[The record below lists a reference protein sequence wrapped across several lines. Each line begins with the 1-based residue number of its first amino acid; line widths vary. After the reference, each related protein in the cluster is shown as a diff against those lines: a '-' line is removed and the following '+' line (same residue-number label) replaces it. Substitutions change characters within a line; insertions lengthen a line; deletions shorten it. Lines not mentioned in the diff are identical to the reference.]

1 MPTSPAA
8 PWKKW
13 WLPAVKVAVSAG
25 LLYGLA
31 RSLDL
36 GELRTI
42 FAQLPL
48 WAFLLGCL
56 AFVLQTLVLAWR
68 WRIVMTAL
76 GTPLAFGR
84 LLPIMFIGIF
94 FNQVLP
100 TSFGGDALRMWHVYR
115 AGVRHDAA
123 ILGVLLERI
132 SGIIGLTL
140 MVAAGTWYLWA
151 DLGDAWLRLV
161 LLAALPATLGG
172 TLLLMTLDRIPGRW
186 RQWRPLGDFL
196 RVSAD
201 LRCIVLEPRFAE
213 PLLGLSLAG
222 NALAALSVYAFTV
235 GLGLPISA
243 WACLALV
250 PAAVL
255 AMLIPISFAGWG
267 LREAAMVVLFG
278 YLGVAPDVALALS
291 IAFGLALIVAALP
304 GCVLWLL
311 DRSSAQPGTQS

>member
-1 MPTSPAA
+1 MPTLPAA

-13 WLPAVKVAVSAG
+13 WFPAVKVAVSAG

-31 RSLDL
+31 RSLNL
-36 GELRTI
+36 SELRTV

-123 ILGVLLERI
+123 ILGVLLERV

-151 DLGDAWLRLV
+151 ALDDAWLRLV

-201 LRCIVLEPRFAE
+201 LRRIVLEPRYAV

-311 DRSSAQPGTQS
+311 DRSNAQPGMQS

>member
-31 RSLDL
+31 RSLNL

-201 LRCIVLEPRFAE
+201 LRRIVLEPRYAV